1 VTAND
6 THATRLHRGARA
18 GFAVSTGTVIVTAV
32 ALLGAGGA
40 YAYFT
45 HTGSSAPTHATVD
58 GIPVVTTTLVSPT
71 GAVLYPGGPKGGF
84 TITVNPSSHPI
95 RITDIVQDTSRPVV
109 VTNAPGC
116 PATVGTGPTLA
127 PVVTLTAQHNLMLDV
142 NGTPVSKTY
151 AGTVAI
157 SAIAP
162 NACQGATFAIPVVL
176 TGRSR

>member
-1 VTAND
+1 LA
-6 THATRLHRGARA
+6 L
-18 GFAVSTGTVIVTAV
+18 STGTVITVAV
-32 ALLGAGGA
+32 ALIGGGSA
-40 YAYFT
+40 FAYFT

-84 TITVNPSSHPI
+84 TITVNASNHPI
-95 RITDIVQDTSRPVV
+95 RITDIVQDPSRPVV

-127 PVVTLTAQHNLMLDV
+127 PVVTLTAQHLLTLDV
-142 NGTPVSKTY
+142 AAAPAGPVTTTY